1 MPPAEGKT
9 RRGVAALKPRCSACG
24 RSVARGHKYCPRC
37 GAAVLPA
44 TSATAGSGPSL
55 QVPGRAVEDLAE
67 ERRQVTVLFAD
78 LSGSTTLGERLDPEE
93 LRLVLASFFS
103 ALSRQLQA
111 FGATIDKYIGDAV
124 MAVFGAPV
132 AHEDDAERS
141 IRAALA
147 MQKAI
152 AQLNDDLER
161 QHGVRLA
168 LRIGINTGEVVA
180 GLLAGEVQSAYTVV
194 GDTVNLAQRLEAAAP
209 AGEVLIG
216 PVTYRVVK
224 NDFEIETL
232 PPVTVKGKSA
242 PVRVYRII
250 RAYDEDRAVPE
261 LAVLVGRDQE
271 LAVLHDALTEI
282 ATAGGRA
289 ACISGEPGVGKSRL
303 VKEFSTRLPPGHD
316 LVIARCGSFETD
328 TPYRLVARLIR
339 NALGLGTR
347 ADEAAARAALAD
359 GTVSD
364 RPLDDASV
372 RLMLEV
378 LGYGQGST
386 LDPQTKHRVV
396 VELLRRL
403 FARRAERGPLVI
415 ILEDLHWVDPV
426 SAAVLA
432 QVAPQLMDLRC
443 LLVVTSRPEWEPAWP
458 AARIA
463 LQPLG
468 HEESHALV
476 SGLLGGPVDPVLGDA
491 LLARTGGNPFFAEEI
506 VTSLKESGA
515 VVERDG
521 TWTILGELEEKVP
534 ETVQELL
541 IARLD
546 RLDVRARRTL
556 QAAAVVGRT
565 FEHQVLARVASTP
578 TLLADLRSLEQK
590 GFIEIRSVR
599 RARIY
604 LFRHALIQEV
614 AYSTQLQA
622 QRRKL
627 HGRVGHAMEELHA
640 DRTDEVV
647 NELAFHYRRSDD
659 DAKAVHWLCRA
670 GDRAKALFANQEA
683 LASYRAALE
692 RLGDRDLP
700 VGAAGILERIG
711 DVQTVVGKYDDA
723 LVSFRAARE
732 RDGLGPAGVARLQ
745 RKLGTALAR
754 KGAYSDALAALA
766 EGMTALGDELDVE
779 VARLGVRIGE
789 VQSRSGNYAAA
800 REMLTKAIDVAR
812 QLGAD
817 DILAEGLKYLGA
829 VLNYLGDLPGAL
841 RLYER
846 CLAIY
851 DRGGDIAG
859 TAAVRNGIGMLHY
872 RAARWDDAL
881 REFTTALSLEERVG
895 DPWAAAMCENNIG
908 EVHLYRGDFAAA
920 IAALQWALDRF
931 TAIGSESEAALALM
945 GLGNARVRSG
955 DVVRGRSD
963 LVDARR
969 RMLALGKTRYL
980 PAVYRHLA
988 YADLLGGDLEGAT
1001 ASAERSL
1008 EYARAENAL
1017 SQQAMTECVLGE
1029 IALARGDKPAAR
1041 AMLNASR
1048 DRLADLGELA
1058 EVERTDAVLATLDG

>member
-1 MPPAEGKT
+1 MATTPRRSCANCGVPMRARDRFCSSCGTPFDVAVTRAAALPAEP
-9 RRGVAALKPRCSACG
+9 APLDSA
-24 RSVARGHKYCPRC
+24 
-37 GAAVLPA
+37 
-44 TSATAGSGPSL
+44 SL
-55 QVPGRAVEDLAE
+55 QVTGIAPAALGEQRKI
-67 ERRQVTVLFAD
+67 VTILFAD
-78 LSGSTTLGERLDPEE
+78 LSGSTVLGERLDPEE
-93 LRLVLASFFS
+93 LRSVLASFFNEL
-103 ALSRQLQA
+103 ARQIKRYE
-111 FGATIDKYIGDAV
+111 GTIDKYIGDAI
-124 MAVFGAPV
+124 MAVFGAPIS
-132 AHEDDAERS
+132 HEDDAERAVN
-141 IRAALA
+141 AALA
-147 MQKAI
+147 MQRAI
-152 AQLNDDLER
+152 AQLNDDLDR
-161 QHGVRLA
+161 RHGVRLA

-224 NDFEIETL
+224 NDFEIETP

-261 LAVLVGRDQE
+261 LAVLVGRDKE
-271 LAVLHDALTEI
+271 LALLHDALTEI
-282 ATAGGRA
+282 ATAGGRS

-303 VKEFSTRLPPGHD
+303 VKAFSTRLPPGHD

-339 NALGLGTR
+339 NALGLGAR

-359 GTVSD
+359 GTASD

-403 FARRAERGPLVI
+403 FARRAERGPLGI
-415 ILEDLHWVDPV
+415 ILEDLHWVNPV

-443 LLVVTSRPEWEPAWP
+443 LLVATSRPEWAPAWP
-458 AARIA
+458 AMRIA

-468 HEESHALV
+468 HEESHALIG
-476 SGLLGGPVDPVLGDA
+476 GLLGGPVDPVLGDA

-546 RLDVRARRTL
+546 RLDIRARRTL

-700 VGAAGILERIG
+700 VGAAGILERTG
-711 DVQTVVGKYDDA
+711 DAQTFVGKYADA

-732 RDGLGPAGVARLQ
+732 RDGLGPAGGARLQ
-745 RKLGTALAR
+745 RKLR
-754 KGAYSDALAALA
+754 
-766 EGMTALGDELDVE
+766 
-779 VARLGVRIGE
+779 
-789 VQSRSGNYAAA
+789 
-800 REMLTKAIDVAR
+800 
-812 QLGAD
+812 
-817 DILAEGLKYLGA
+817 
-829 VLNYLGDLPGAL
+829 
-841 RLYER
+841 
-846 CLAIY
+846 
-851 DRGGDIAG
+851 AG
-859 TAAVRNGIGMLHY
+859 
-872 RAARWDDAL
+872 
-881 REFTTALSLEERVG
+881 
-895 DPWAAAMCENNIG
+895 P
-908 EVHLYRGDFAAA
+908 
-920 IAALQWALDRF
+920 
-931 TAIGSESEAALALM
+931 
-945 GLGNARVRSG
+945 
-955 DVVRGRSD
+955 
-963 LVDARR
+963 
-969 RMLALGKTRYL
+969 
-980 PAVYRHLA
+980 
-988 YADLLGGDLEGAT
+988 
-1001 ASAERSL
+1001 
-1008 EYARAENAL
+1008 
-1017 SQQAMTECVLGE
+1017 
-1029 IALARGDKPAAR
+1029 
-1041 AMLNASR
+1041 
-1048 DRLADLGELA
+1048 
-1058 EVERTDAVLATLDG
+1058 